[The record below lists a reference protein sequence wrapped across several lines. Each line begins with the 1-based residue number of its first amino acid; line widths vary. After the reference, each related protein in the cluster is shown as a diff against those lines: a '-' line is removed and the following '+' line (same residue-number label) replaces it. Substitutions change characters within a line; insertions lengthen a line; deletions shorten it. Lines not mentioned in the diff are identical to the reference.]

1 MLHIEFTSAK
11 FLPYLPEAYQ
21 ANPGVYGFELALWL
35 SQALMR
41 ANIPTSYPIGEDWG
55 WLIEYIDGD
64 AEFMLG
70 CGSQAAAGEA
80 YTGQPIDWYIFIKQH
95 RSLKQRLL
103 GSAAPALAAML
114 REAILTALR
123 AEGITPKSQ
132 SQTRDA
138 NNQVNESSLA
148 PYQADT
154 FPRNVTPTT
163 STPPEISQGELY
175 WLQVAAP
182 GATEPGYP
190 HPHVVLQ
197 ENLLNHSRLNTVVVC
212 GLTSN
217 LKRATEPGNILM
229 EVGEANLTRQSV
241 IIVSQLSTVE
251 KTVLGE
257 YIGALSPQRIEQI
270 WAGLRFQQRAFL
282 GRNRNAGG

>member
-1 MLHIEFTSAK
+1 MRHIEFTSAK

-41 ANIPTSYPIGEDWG
+41 ANIPTSYPSGEDWG

-70 CGSQAAAGEA
+70 CGSQAEAEAA

-103 GSAAPALAAML
+103 GSAAPALEAML
-114 REAILTALR
+114 HEAILTALQ

-132 SQTRDA
+132 SPAHDE
-138 NNQVNESSLA
+138 NSQVNVTSPA
-148 PYQADT
+148 PQQAD
-154 FPRNVTPTT
+154 PSPQNVTPTIGA
-163 STPPEISQGELY
+163 PREISQGDLY

-182 GATEPGYP
+182 GATEPGYA

-197 ENLLNHSRLNTVVVC
+197 DDLLNRSRLDTVVVC

-217 LKRATEPGNILM
+217 LKRATEPGNILL

-241 IIVSQLSTVE
+241 IVVSQLSTVE
-251 KTVLGE
+251 KTALGE
-257 YIGALSPQRIEQI
+257 YIGTLSPQRIEQI
-270 WAGLRFQQRAFL
+270 WAGLRFQQRAFFV
-282 GRNRNAGG
+282 R

>member
-1 MLHIEFTSAK
+1 MGRKI
-11 FLPYLPEAYQ
+11 
-21 ANPGVYGFELALWL
+21 
-35 SQALMR
+35 
-41 ANIPTSYPIGEDWG
+41 D

-217 LKRATEPGNILM
+217 LKRATEPGNILL

>member
-70 CGSQAAAGEA
+70 CGSQAEAGEA

-114 REAILTALR
+114 RDAILTALQ

-132 SQTRDA
+132 SPARDA
-138 NNQVNESSLA
+138 NNQVNET
-148 PYQADT
+148 DT
-154 FPRNVTPTT
+154 DNVLQGFSGHQVLIRVRCRLLERNLV
-163 STPPEISQGELY
+163 EEQLRFGEE
-175 WLQVAAP
+175 LQVQGADQELTKRPQRSTNLRQSLRLVASLGTGLIDLDELLASSRSCSPCLQLLDAIAP
-182 GATEPGYP
+182 GTGGG
-190 HPHVVLQ
+190 
-197 ENLLNHSRLNTVVVC
+197 S
-212 GLTSN
+212 
-217 LKRATEPGNILM
+217 
-229 EVGEANLTRQSV
+229 
-241 IIVSQLSTVE
+241 
-251 KTVLGE
+251 LG
-257 YIGALSPQRIEQI
+257 
-270 WAGLRFQQRAFL
+270 QQ
-282 GRNRNAGG
+282 

>member
-70 CGSQAAAGEA
+70 CGSQAEAGEA

-114 REAILTALR
+114 RDAILTALQ

-132 SQTRDA
+132 SPARDA
-138 NNQVNESSLA
+138 NNQVNETA
-148 PYQADT
+148 PAPHQADLS
-154 FPRNVTPTT
+154 PQNVTPTT
-163 STPPEISQGELY
+163 STLREISQGELY

-182 GATEPGYP
+182 GAAEAGYP
-190 HPHVVLQ
+190 HPYVVLQ
-197 ENLLNHSRLNTVVVC
+197 ADLLNHSRLNTVVVC

-217 LKRATEPGNILM
+217 LKRATEPGNILL

-251 KTVLGE
+251 KTALGE
-257 YIGALSPQRIEQI
+257 YIGALSGQRIEQI
-270 WAGLRFQQRAFL
+270 WAGLRFQQRAFFA
-282 GRNRNAGG
+282 R